1 MNDILDIEIILQR
14 KKYPKIFNIGI
25 ILILI
30 ILVFVY
36 IIFTYNYQSYYSAFG
51 KIVDDK
57 LELLVGIDDI
67 KYIKNNHVIEI
78 DNLKYTYDLYN
89 ISDNLYVDDNY
100 QNYKYLYLQVNG
112 LNSINNYVY
121 EVKILKEKKVIAKYL
136 KDYL

>member
-78 DNLKYTYDLYN
+78 DNLKYTYVLYN